1 MKAGEGSKGEGEWQ
15 KETDFTGKD
24 GEVSTSGS
32 TAASTTATAPPPK
45 RPRLEESQETAAME
59 VEGATTTSIP
69 PSSDAA
75 ASAIAGASKS
85 MPTHAAAGESMAVQ
99 PPQPAS
105 SNRKRPA
112 EDQAVDDGAAAAT
125 PASAGVRGNLHDR
138 DASRQAEVYT
148 DTDCGITEYI
158 SLKVPGFHANIKQ
171 VCVQCVHTFAT
182 LNCAVRVHPH
192 VTDLHC
198 THQATHTTRAQVHA
212 CTPRTH
218 PTCTWLAECGASRG

>member
-1 MKAGEGSKGEGEWQ
+1 
-15 KETDFTGKD
+15 
-24 GEVSTSGS
+24 
-32 TAASTTATAPPPK
+32 
-45 RPRLEESQETAAME
+45 
-59 VEGATTTSIP
+59 
-69 PSSDAA
+69 
-75 ASAIAGASKS
+75 
-85 MPTHAAAGESMAVQ
+85 MPTPAVVGKSMAVQ

-171 VCVQCVHTFAT
+171 VCVHTFAT
-182 LNCAVRVHPH
+182 LNCAVRVRALSRYGPALHSPSH
-192 VTDLHC
+192 ARHTRTSTRMHIQHARGWPNAVPLVTEFYV
-198 THQATHTTRAQVHA
+198 RV
-212 CTPRTH
+212 
-218 PTCTWLAECGASRG
+218 S